1 MSYRGKGIRCQYDP
15 GALQAAVDAVKSGKM
30 SVRKA
35 AKMFKVP
42 KSAINDHVSRTIGEG
57 RRPGKQPVFPLEVE
71 NEIAEKVK
79 EAGKMGFGITRAQLA
94 FKVGRLATIMRVKS
108 PFKNGF
114 PGKDW
119 MAGFQN
125 RHPDISLR
133 TPTPLNNVKARMLNK
148 EVTNKY
154 FNDLNEVLS
163 QLIKN

>member
-1 MSYRGKGIRCQYDP
+1 
-15 GALQAAVDAVKSGKM
+15 
-30 SVRKA
+30 
-35 AKMFKVP
+35 MFKVP
-42 KSAINDHVSRTIGEG
+42 KSTINDHVSGTIGEG

-71 NEIAEKVK
+71 NEIAEKLK

-94 FKVGRLATIMRVKS
+94 FKVGRLATIMRVKT
-108 PFKNGF
+108 

-119 MAGFQN
+119 MAGFQK

-133 TPTPLNNVKARMLNK
+133 IPTPLNYINVRARMLNK

-163 QLIKN
+163 